1 MSYAFSFNQ
10 NLKSSKDG
18 GIYLIMKNVLKK
30 ITLLVLSMFIF
41 SCSKDDELAQ
51 EIVKTK
57 VKITGYRI
65 DNFSFVAP
73 DTFGWDGVNGL
84 PDVYVGIFNGPT
96 TLVHVS
102 NVVTNVPQTGGLPL
116 TESFVSPYYTVPS
129 FSNTINVLVMDSDNS
144 TLFADTDDEI
154 GFVPFVISDYISGA
168 NKYPATVTKTANGVT
183 ATLFLTWE

>member
-1 MSYAFSFNQ
+1 
-10 NLKSSKDG
+10 
-18 GIYLIMKNVLKK
+18 MKNVLKK
-30 ITLLVLSMFIF
+30 ITLLSLAMFIF
-41 SCSKDDELAQ
+41 SCSKDNELPQ

-65 DNFSFVAP
+65 DNFSFVTP
-73 DTFGWDGVNGL
+73 SGLGWDGVNGL
-84 PDVYVGIFNGPT
+84 PDVYVGIFNGTT
-96 TLVHVS
+96 TLVHNS
-102 NVVTNVPQTGGLPL
+102 NVLNDVPSSGLPL

-144 TLFADTDDEI
+144 TLFADTDDTI
-154 GFVPFVISDYISGA
+154 GFVPFIISDYITGT